1 MPLNLANHE
10 AKAKAAVKRFWTGR
24 TAATDTQ
31 SATGKLDQGER
42 GAVTGGNSLGRCHLP
57 GE

>member
-24 TAATDTQ
+24 STARDNP
-31 SATGKLDQGER
+31 D
-42 GAVTGGNSLGRCHLP
+42 NP
-57 GE
+57 GIADIF